1 MEKLLVC
8 SAAVYDPYSI
18 SSAYLLENHL
28 DTVLAGVKKYA
39 DMIGAKNI
47 MYFLPEGSK
56 SYGLDNEVFGAASP
70 VMDNP
75 YAIAQVLQGNLPRPM
90 IQDDYVAVYDDQ
102 ELAVITPEVAYNLAA
117 DATKFV
123 TVNKGGT
130 AEVKALPYGTKLSEA
145 VDASGARAVLLGG
158 LKGQFIL
165 PDKLADFTAG
175 NDILSAS
182 ITIYGPETCMVV
194 AVSQLMNQ
202 TWECSCGKC
211 VLCRDG
217 TYQVKTIVEDMP
229 AGKSKAGDIDLL
241 KDVAPLIRD
250 GAYCPYGQNWPNTLL
265 TALDLFAAEFDAHTK
280 KKSCPAGV
288 CFQAGAT
295 YIILPDKCTGCMDCI
310 DACDYTAIEG
320 KKNFIHMID
329 QDMCEHCG
337 ECVSSC
343 DEEAIVKWEGAKL
356 PKLPKKLTRV
366 GKF

>member
-18 SSAYLLENHL
+18 SSAYLMENHL
-28 DTVLAGVKKYA
+28 DTVKAGIEKYA
-39 DMIGAKNI
+39 GMIGAKSI
-47 MYFLPEGSK
+47 MYLLPEGSK
-56 SYGLDNEVFGAASP
+56 SFGLDCEAFVKGSP
-70 VMDNP
+70 VLDNP
-75 YAIAQVLQGNLPRPM
+75 YAISQALQGNLPRPM
-90 IQDDYVAVYDDQ
+90 IQDDYIAVYEDK
-102 ELAVITPEVAYNLAA
+102 EVAVITPEAAYNLAA

-123 TVNKGGT
+123 TVNKGGSQ
-130 AEVKALPYGTKLSEA
+130 EVKALPFGAKLGEA
-145 VDASGARAVLLGG
+145 ADVSGAKAVLIGG

-165 PDKLADFTAG
+165 PSKIDDFVTG
-175 NDILSAS
+175 NDVLSS
-182 ITIYGPETCMVV
+182 SVTVFGPETCMVV

-202 TWECSCGKC
+202 TWENSCSKC

-217 TYQVKTIVEDMP
+217 TFQVKTIVDDMP
-229 AGKSKAGDIDLL
+229 VGKSKAGDIDLL
-241 KDVAPLIRD
+241 KDISPLIRD

-265 TALDLFAAEFDAHTK
+265 TALDLFADEFEAHTK

-310 DACDYTAIEG
+310 DECNYTAIEG

-337 ECVSSC
+337 ECVSTC

-366 GKF
+366 GRF

>member
-18 SSAYLLENHL
+18 SSAYVLKNHL
-28 DTVLAGVKKYA
+28 DAVMAGVDKYA
-39 DMIGAKNI
+39 GMIGAKSI
-47 MYFLPEGSK
+47 MYVLPEGSED
-56 SYGLDNEVFGAASP
+56 YGLENVRFCAASP

-75 YAIAQVLQGNLPRPM
+75 YAIVQSLQGNLPRPM
-90 IQDDYVAVYDDQ
+90 IQDDYKAVYEDQ
-102 ELAVITPEVAYNLAA
+102 EVFVITPEVAYTLSG
-117 DATKFV
+117 DAKKFV
-123 TVNKGGT
+123 TVNKGGKT
-130 AEVKALPYGTKLSEA
+130 EVKPLAFGTKLSEA
-145 VDASGARAVLLGG
+145 CDVTGAKAVLLGG
-158 LKGQFIL
+158 LKGQFIH
-165 PDKLADFTAG
+165 PDKLADFVAG
-175 NDILSAS
+175 VENISSS
-182 ITIYGPETCMVV
+182 ITVFGPETCMVV

-217 TYQVKTIVEDMP
+217 TYQVKTIMEDMP
-229 AGKSKAGDIDLL
+229 QGKSKAGDIDLL
-241 KDVAPLIRD
+241 KDIAPLIRD

-265 TALDLFAAEFDAHTK
+265 TAMDLFADEFEAHTK

-295 YIILPDKCTGCMDCI
+295 YVILPDKCTGCMDCE
-310 DACDYTAIEG
+310 DECDYTAIIG
-320 KKNFIHMID
+320 KKGFIHMID